1 MTVIDRLRAAL
12 PGPADP
18 HDPADRGDGAGHVAP
33 DAPAGRAWRR
43 GAVAGLA
50 TGVASLLLVL
60 APTVIA
66 WLIEP
71 LATGTAWD
79 AVGTGAALWLL
90 TSGAH
95 LMAGQVTLSLVPL
108 LGLGLLVVVARLG
121 AREAMVDVSTD
132 GEHWCGLL
140 PRSLAAALAAW
151 WSTYAVVVAA
161 AVALTTLGPFRIVLL
176 SLLVPAV
183 LVPVAGMGLA
193 LRAVVLDDPEVV
205 GPRLGLAPVPDA
217 VRRGVRAGLWG
228 AAALLGVGLVV
239 VLALVALAWGEVS
252 TISEQVGAAAFGGV
266 VLLTAQVLALP
277 NLALWA
283 VSFVAGPGFQVVDGS
298 SVTWSGAESGLL
310 PMVPVLAALPQPG
323 AFPWFAAVSSLGVV
337 VVGGL
342 VARRALAEVA
352 RLSRLRT
359 KLAVAASA
367 CLTTALA
374 LGALDVLAGGSVG
387 QFRLSAV
394 GVPAGWFVI
403 ALLAELLL
411 GAVVVVVRDAWRLR
425 R

>member
-18 HDPADRGDGAGHVAP
+18 GDPADRGNRTEHVAP
-33 DAPAGRAWRR
+33 HARARSAWRR
-43 GAVAGLA
+43 GAAAGLV
-50 TGVASLLLVL
+50 TGIASLLLVL
-60 APTVIA
+60 VPTVIA

-90 TSGAH
+90 TAGAH
-95 LMAGQVTLSLVPL
+95 LMTGQVTLSLVPL

-140 PRSLAAALAAW
+140 PRSLVAALVAW

-161 AVALTTLGPFRIVLL
+161 AVALTTLGPFRVVVL

-193 LRAVVLDDPEVV
+193 LRSVVLDDPEVV
-205 GPRLGLAPVPDA
+205 GPRLGLARVPDA

-228 AAALLGVGLVV
+228 AAALLGVGVVV

-252 TISEQVGAAAFGGV
+252 TISEQVGAAAFGEV
-266 VLLTAQVLALP
+266 VLLIAQVMALP

-298 SVTWSGAESGLL
+298 SVTWAGAESGLL

-323 AFPWFAAVSSLGVV
+323 PFAWFAAVSSLGVV

-387 QFRLSAV
+387 QFRLSSV
-394 GVPAGWFVI
+394 GVPAGWLVL

-411 GAVVVVVRDAWRLR
+411 GAVVVVMRDAWRLR

>member
-18 HDPADRGDGAGHVAP
+18 GDPADRGNRTEHVAP
-33 DAPAGRAWRR
+33 HARARSAWRR
-43 GAVAGLA
+43 GAAAGLV
-50 TGVASLLLVL
+50 TGIASLLLVL
-60 APTVIA
+60 VPTVIA

-90 TSGAH
+90 TAGAH
-95 LMAGQVTLSLVPL
+95 LMTGQVTLSLVPL

-140 PRSLAAALAAW
+140 PRSLVAALVAW

-161 AVALTTLGPFRIVLL
+161 AVALTTLGPFRVVVL

-193 LRAVVLDDPEVV
+193 LRSVVLDDPEVV
-205 GPRLGLAPVPDA
+205 GPRLGLARVPDA

-252 TISEQVGAAAFGGV
+252 TISEQVGAAAFGEV
-266 VLLTAQVLALP
+266 VLLIAQVMALP

-298 SVTWSGAESGLL
+298 SVTWAGAESGLL

-323 AFPWFAAVSSLGVV
+323 PFAWFAAVSSLGVV

-387 QFRLSAV
+387 QFRLSSV
-394 GVPAGWFVI
+394 GVPAGWLVL

-411 GAVVVVVRDAWRLR
+411 GAVVVVMRDAWRLR

>member
-18 HDPADRGDGAGHVAP
+18 GDPADRGNRTEHVAP
-33 DAPAGRAWRR
+33 HARARSAWRR
-43 GAVAGLA
+43 GAAAGLV
-50 TGVASLLLVL
+50 TGIASLLLVL
-60 APTVIA
+60 VPTVIA

-90 TSGAH
+90 TAGAH
-95 LMAGQVTLSLVPL
+95 LMTGQVTLSLVPL

-140 PRSLAAALAAW
+140 PRSLVAALVAW

-161 AVALTTLGPFRIVLL
+161 AVALTTLGPFRVVVL

-193 LRAVVLDDPEVV
+193 LRSVVLDDPEVV
-205 GPRLGLAPVPDA
+205 GPRLGLARVPDA

-252 TISEQVGAAAFGGV
+252 TISEQVGAAAFGEV
-266 VLLTAQVLALP
+266 VLLIVQVRALP

-298 SVTWSGAESGLL
+298 SVTWAGAESGLL

-323 AFPWFAAVSSLGVV
+323 PFAWFAAVSSLGVV

-387 QFRLSAV
+387 QFRLSSV
-394 GVPAGWFVI
+394 GVPAGWLVL

-411 GAVVVVVRDAWRLR
+411 GAVVVVMRDAWRLR

>member
-18 HDPADRGDGAGHVAP
+18 RDPADRGDRTEHVAP
-33 DAPAGRAWRR
+33 DARAWSAWRR
-43 GAVAGLA
+43 GAVAGLV
-50 TGVASLLLVL
+50 TGIASLLLVL
-60 APTVIA
+60 VPTVIA

-90 TSGAH
+90 TAGAH
-95 LMAGQVTLSLVPL
+95 LMTGQVTLSLVPL

-140 PRSLAAALAAW
+140 PRSLVAALVAW

-161 AVALTTLGPFRIVLL
+161 AVALTTLGPFRVVVL

-193 LRAVVLDDPEVV
+193 LRSVVLDDPEVV
-205 GPRLGLAPVPDA
+205 GPRLGLARVPDA

-252 TISEQVGAAAFGGV
+252 TISEQVGAAAFGEV
-266 VLLTAQVLALP
+266 VLLIAQVMALP

-298 SVTWSGAESGLL
+298 SVTWAGAESGLL

-323 AFPWFAAVSSLGVV
+323 PFAWFAAVSRWRSTHTVPPSIPRRWSGRSMAPPS
-337 VVGGL
+337 GGC
-342 VARRALAEVA
+342 ARSSGDDCPVCRGRRSSSRACA
-352 RLSRLRT
+352 STRT
-359 KLAVAASA
+359 
-367 CLTTALA
+367 
-374 LGALDVLAGGSVG
+374 
-387 QFRLSAV
+387 
-394 GVPAGWFVI
+394 
-403 ALLAELLL
+403 
-411 GAVVVVVRDAWRLR
+411 R
-425 R
+425 RTDIS

>member
-18 HDPADRGDGAGHVAP
+18 GDPADRGNRTEHVAP
-33 DAPAGRAWRR
+33 HARARSAWRR
-43 GAVAGLA
+43 GAAAGLV
-50 TGVASLLLVL
+50 TGIASLLLVL
-60 APTVIA
+60 VPTVIA

-90 TSGAH
+90 TAGAH
-95 LMAGQVTLSLVPL
+95 LLTGQVTLSLVPL

-140 PRSLAAALAAW
+140 PRSLVAALVAW

-161 AVALTTLGPFRIVLL
+161 AVALTTLGPFRVVVL

-193 LRAVVLDDPEVV
+193 LRSVVLDDPEVV
-205 GPRLGLAPVPDA
+205 GPRLGLARVPDA

-252 TISEQVGAAAFGGV
+252 TISEQVGAAAFGEV
-266 VLLTAQVLALP
+266 VLLIAQVMALP

-298 SVTWSGAESGLL
+298 SVTWAGAESGLL

-323 AFPWFAAVSSLGVV
+323 PFAWFAAVSSLGVV

-387 QFRLSAV
+387 QFRLSSV
-394 GVPAGWFVI
+394 GVPAGWLVL

-411 GAVVVVVRDAWRLR
+411 GAVVVVMRDAWRLR

>member
-18 HDPADRGDGAGHVAP
+18 GDPADRGNRTEHVAP
-33 DAPAGRAWRR
+33 HARARSAWRR
-43 GAVAGLA
+43 GAAAGLV
-50 TGVASLLLVL
+50 TGIASLLLVL
-60 APTVIA
+60 VPTVIA

-90 TSGAH
+90 TAGAH
-95 LMAGQVTLSLVPL
+95 LMTGQVTLSLVPL

-140 PRSLAAALAAW
+140 PRSLVAALVAW

-161 AVALTTLGPFRIVLL
+161 AVALTTLGPFRVVVL

-193 LRAVVLDDPEVV
+193 LRSVVLDDPEVV
-205 GPRLGLAPVPDA
+205 GPRLGLARVPDA

-252 TISEQVGAAAFGGV
+252 TISEQVGAAAFGEV
-266 VLLTAQVLALP
+266 VLLIAQVMALP

-298 SVTWSGAESGLL
+298 SVTWAGAESGLL

-323 AFPWFAAVSSLGVV
+323 AFAWFAAVSSLGVV
-337 VVGGL
+337 AVGGL

-387 QFRLSAV
+387 QFRLSSV
-394 GVPAGWFVI
+394 GVPAGWLVL

-411 GAVVVVVRDAWRLR
+411 GAVVVVMRDAWRLR